1 MPTVAAGEV
10 HCSTSTRMLGVMSV
24 SVVAR
29 VVSASARPLC
39 VGVALAISLMFALL
53 GVAAST
59 PSMTGMVN
67 ASTVSVVSEATAA
80 GAAVPVAAATTMEI
94 GGDGGLAVAMCESPC
109 VVDISGECT
118 VAAGLAVTAL
128 LALVLASRR
137 DTFLGLLARIGPLFY
152 VRRRRRELT
161 PWTVLSL
168 SSLCVLRV

>member
-1 MPTVAAGEV
+1 M
-10 HCSTSTRMLGVMSV
+10 STS
-24 SVVAR
+24 VAR

-39 VGVALAISLMFALL
+39 VGLALAISLMCALL

-67 ASTVSVVSEATAA
+67 ASSGSVMSEATAA
-80 GAAVPVAAATTMEI
+80 TAAVPVTPAITMEM
-94 GGDGGLAVAMCESPC
+94 GGEGGLTLAAMCETPC
-109 VVDISGECT
+109 VTDISGECT

-128 LALVLASRR
+128 LALFLASRR

-152 VRRRRRELT
+152 VRRRRQELT

>member
-1 MPTVAAGEV
+1 
-10 HCSTSTRMLGVMSV
+10 MSV
-24 SVVAR
+24 ATR

-39 VGVALAISLMFALL
+39 VGVVLAISLMCAVL

-59 PSMTGMVN
+59 TPTTGMTSMVN
-67 ASTVSVVSEATAA
+67 ASAA
-80 GAAVPVAAATTMEI
+80 SDTRDAGEGAVAAAAAPVAAAMTMEL
-94 GGDGGLAVAMCESPC
+94 GGDGGLTLASICGSPC
-109 VVDISGECT
+109 VTDISGECT

-128 LALVLASRR
+128 LALFLASRR

-152 VRRRRRELT
+152 VRRRRQEPT